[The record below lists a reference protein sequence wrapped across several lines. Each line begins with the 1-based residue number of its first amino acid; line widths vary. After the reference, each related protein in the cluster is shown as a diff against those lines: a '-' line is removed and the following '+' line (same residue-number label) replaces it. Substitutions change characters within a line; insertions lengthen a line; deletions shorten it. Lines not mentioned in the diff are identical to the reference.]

1 MNVLLRDNAFTE
13 ELLALEL
20 IVQPRTIAA
29 YRAGTEL
36 MPLDRQLCL
45 ALLMMTLPA
54 KYARHGFLLR
64 DQVRAAIQ
72 FEDRFVLKQESSR
85 RL

>member
-1 MNVLLRDNAFTE
+1 MNVLLRDTAFTE
-13 ELLALEL
+13 ELLAREL
-20 IVQPRTIAA
+20 IVHPQTIAA
-29 YRAGTEL
+29 YRAGMEL

-72 FEDRFVLKQESSR
+72 FEERFGSVQQISR